1 MIVGSRT
8 HSFMGARGAPPP
20 RQGTRADATA
30 PAPAAAGRP
39 NRDKTPFALS
49 VPGITFDSNGLVT
62 AIAQDRATGEVRM
75 VAWMNAEALD
85 RTLATGMATF
95 YSRSRQKLWVKG
107 ETSGNR
113 LRVSSVL
120 ADCDADT
127 LLLLVDPEG
136 VSCHTGRPTC
146 FFRELSPAGIAEPGR
161 TALPYLFELEETIR
175 ERTSET
181 AAKSYT
187 RSLLDAGAPKINAKL
202 IEEADE
208 LTRAIAGESD
218 ERVASEAADVI
229 YHLLVGL
236 RLRGVPLRSVVEKL
250 LARSAQSGHAE
261 KAARNT
267 SGAGPK

>member
-1 MIVGSRT
+1 LPI
-8 HSFMGARGAPPP
+8 
-20 RQGTRADATA
+20 
-30 PAPAAAGRP
+30 
-39 NRDKTPFALS
+39 
-49 VPGITFDSNGLVT
+49 PGVTFDSNGLVT

-85 RTLATGMATF
+85 QTLATGVATF

-136 VSCHTGRPTC
+136 PSCHTGRPTC
-146 FFRELSPAGIAEPGR
+146 FFRQISPAGIGEPGR

-175 ERTSET
+175 ERTSES

-202 IEEADE
+202 NEEAGE
-208 LTRAIAGESD
+208 LAQAIAGESD

-236 RLRGVPLRSVVEKL
+236 RLRGVPLRAVVDKL

-267 SGAGPK
+267 SGEPSE